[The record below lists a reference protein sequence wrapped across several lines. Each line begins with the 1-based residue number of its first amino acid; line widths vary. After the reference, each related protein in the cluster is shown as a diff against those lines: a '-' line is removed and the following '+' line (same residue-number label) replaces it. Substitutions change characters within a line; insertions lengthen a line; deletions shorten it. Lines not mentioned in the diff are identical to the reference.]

1 MPACRPRDA
10 CHSPLAPPAPA
21 QAVNG
26 PPPPPATLAQILLNK
41 AALSSFHF
49 TATNSLLFFQCAL
62 CVVLVYA
69 SALAGWVEVEPLN
82 WNIVRVW
89 MPVNLLFTSMI
100 GTGFYALQM
109 MGVQM
114 VSRGLLGRA
123 GRGAGP
129 PAVHAVLAP
138 LLSPTTAA
146 VASALPFPLEIAPA
160 CGLLHLGSWRVGPES
175 ATPAPRSWPR
185 PG

>member
-1 MPACRPRDA
+1 MAKSLGGAYVVFSFFYSPDTMGEGTKVEIESAPLLPKPGSVTGPPGAGKNEQRPFSVIAGACYFTVSASMVRATCPPTSARRAPPRERP
-10 CHSPLAPPAPA
+10 PAPPAGVTPLA
-21 QAVNG
+21 LH
-26 PPPPPATLAQILLNK
+26 LAQILLNK

-62 CVVLVYA
+62 CVLLVYG

-114 VSRGLLGRA
+114 VS
-123 GRGAGP
+123 
-129 PAVHAVLAP
+129 
-138 LLSPTTAA
+138 
-146 VASALPFPLEIAPA
+146 
-160 CGLLHLGSWRVGPES
+160 
-175 ATPAPRSWPR
+175 
-185 PG
+185 